1 MNKLAFIAS
10 ALEWGM
16 IAGIVLFLGACVVLL
31 LTGEDE

>member
-1 MNKLAFIAS
+1 MDKLALIFS
-10 ALEWGM
+10 CLEWGM